1 MFAALLSAACSSV
14 TGTTTATP
22 SPDFIDTAREYLG
35 RAETAGFS
43 GAVAVA
49 WKGDVLLAD
58 GYGIRSCEGE
68 EPVRA
73 ETPFYA
79 ASLSKAF
86 TAAAVLKLEE
96 AGALSVSD
104 PIHRHLPGVPTDK
117 HAITLHHLL
126 THTSGISRLRREPA
140 APPLSAQAYA
150 AAALEAPLQA
160 EPGTEHR
167 YSNTGY
173 SLLAAIVQEV
183 SGEAFGAFLRR
194 EILEPSGMTRTG
206 LVTEPHHWPV
216 HELARACNGSVDQG
230 DAVVSHHR
238 PLSWEELGAIGL
250 VTTAPDL
257 MRWVL
262 ALRSGEL
269 LSAASVDR
277 MFSDHA
283 DGYGYG
289 WVRGS
294 RSTGPT
300 LLWHTGQLLPEGWNA
315 QIRIYDQDDMVLAVL
330 SNRHEGE
337 PLGWVV
343 ARTLDRLLQGGD
355 ATMPPPLRRWAVPS
369 ATNAPRAVEGRY
381 ELEDGGELRLV
392 RRGGHLYLDPTSQQA
407 VSLMLGIDAE
417 RSSALAGSGEQAR
430 RFFRDVL
437 ERAPEGVS
445 EAAVG
450 RPAGEWLPRFV
461 ATWDWLRE
469 RFGAVQGYR
478 VLHAVPAP
486 FGPDAALVYVRLEF
500 EEGSTTVRT
509 LWIDGAFQSM
519 SDEGAFTGAT
529 PAVAVEPAPLRLT
542 RTGPARYTGFR
553 LAGGTL
559 VELRMSEDASGCLIA
574 HVEGPVRIARARAER
589 CTNRLRNNRTR
600 SSVHSSQNAR
610 SRSTTHDQTSGA
622 ASEARALMSWFS
634 RMRLEYPS
642 AAAVIMARPTFS
654 AVVTWVGAMR
664 FRTG

>member
-1 MFAALLSAACSSV
+1 MSHTTPVWKKSGLATTMLAVLLSAGCLSA
-14 TGTTTATP
+14 TGADTGMPT
-22 SPDFIDTAREYLG
+22 PDFIATAREYLG
-35 RAETAGFS
+35 RAEAAGFS

-49 WKGDVLLAD
+49 RNGDVLLAE
-58 GYGIRSCEGE
+58 GYGALSCGGE
-68 EPVRA
+68 EPVSA

-96 AGALSVSD
+96 RGALRVSD
-104 PIHRHLPGVPTDK
+104 PIHLHLPDVPADK

-126 THTSGISRLRREPA
+126 AHTSGIARLRRGLT
-140 APPLSAQAYA
+140 APPLDARDYA
-150 AAALEAPLQA
+150 AAALAAPLTG
-160 EPGTEHR
+160 EPGREHR

-183 SGEAFGAFLRR
+183 SGEPFEAFVRR

-206 LVTEPHHWPV
+206 FVTEPHHWPV
-216 HELARACNGSVDQG
+216 HELARACNGTIDQG

-257 MRWVL
+257 MRWVI

-269 LSAASVDR
+269 LPAASVDL

-300 LLWHTGQLLPEGWNA
+300 LHWHTGQLLPEGWNA
-315 QIRIYDQDDMVLAVL
+315 QLRIYDEDDLVLVVL
-330 SNRHEGE
+330 SNRQEGE

-369 ATNAPRAVEGRY
+369 ATNVPPPVEGRY
-381 ELEDGGELRLV
+381 ELEGGGDLRLV

-407 VSLMLGIDAE
+407 VSLMLGIGEE
-417 RSSALAGSGEQAR
+417 RSAALVGSGEQAR
-430 RFFRDVL
+430 RFFNEVL
-437 ERAPEGVS
+437 ERAPEGVP
-445 EAAVG
+445 ETVAG
-450 RPAGEWLPRFV
+450 RPAGEWLPRFA
-461 ATWDWLRE
+461 ATWDWLHE
-469 RFGAVQGYR
+469 RFGVVEGYR

-486 FGPDAALVYVRLEF
+486 FGQDAAMVYVRLEF
-500 EEGSTTVRT
+500 QEGATTVRT

-519 SDEGAFTGAT
+519 SDEGAFIGAT

-553 LAGGTL
+553 LSGSTL
-559 VELRMSEDASGCLIA
+559 VELRLSEDATGCLTA
-574 HVEGPVRIARARAER
+574 RVEGSAGVARARAEQ
-589 CTNRLRNNRTR
+589 C
-600 SSVHSSQNAR
+600 A
-610 SRSTTHDQTSGA
+610 SR
-622 ASEARALMSWFS
+622 
-634 RMRLEYPS
+634 
-642 AAAVIMARPTFS
+642 
-654 AVVTWVGAMR
+654 
-664 FRTG
+664 